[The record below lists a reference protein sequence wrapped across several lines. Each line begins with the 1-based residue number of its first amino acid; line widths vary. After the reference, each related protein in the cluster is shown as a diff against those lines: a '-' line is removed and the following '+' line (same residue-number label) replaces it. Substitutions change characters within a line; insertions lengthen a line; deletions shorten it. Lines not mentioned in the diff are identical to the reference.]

1 MIQNTLCP
9 KFEKAMNVISKR
21 WSGLII
27 YQLLNGTQRFCT
39 IESSLPISGR
49 LLSERLKDLEHEGIV
64 KRDVYPE
71 TPVRIEYSLTEK
83 GRALETVI
91 REMEKWSQEWGTIEN
106 EN

>member
-27 YQLLNGTQRFCT
+27 YQLLNGPQRFCT

-49 LLSERLKDLEHEGIV
+49 LLSERLKDLEQEGIV

-83 GRALETVI
+83 GKALEAVI
-91 REMEKWSQEWGTIEN
+91 REMEKWSQKWITLEAGH
-106 EN
+106 

>member
-27 YQLLNGTQRFCT
+27 YQLLNGPQRFCT

-49 LLSERLKDLEHEGIV
+49 LLSERLKDLELEGIV
-64 KRDVYPE
+64 KRNVYPE

-83 GRALETVI
+83 GKALEAVI
-91 REMEKWSQEWGTIEN
+91 REMEKWSEEWVTIVSE
-106 EN
+106 